1 MTNSGTNGSEPTD
14 QTSSSELNPLQNPT
28 LGRNLGRWAQV
39 YFTNPPEKREQA
51 VVDLLRELETGN
63 ATVPNGSSSTK
74 FVDSI
79 LSCPVCQCQS
89 EPGQNFCGLCGSPLA
104 AISEA
109 RKDSRALVEDNPLPS
124 FTAISPQDDAQWL
137 RDRVLASFISEAP
150 KRQTW
155 KYLSAVILLML
166 AGLGYLGWSA
176 RSARARS
183 TSLAAVVPS
192 DPKIE
197 AHQPSQ
203 KTPAGSQSEYMS
215 LSKPLANNIE
225 NRANPD
231 RSAQGTTLAG
241 QRQRLAIDSAE
252 IDSDMTSESAVG
264 NGARELLIARR
275 YLDGKG
281 GTQDIPEAAK
291 WLWKAVGKENTG
303 AAVLLADL
311 YIRGDGVAKNCD
323 QARLLLVAAAKK
335 GATDAAEKL
344 RNLESSGCS

>member
-1 MTNSGTNGSEPTD
+1 VTNSGTNGPDPTD

-39 YFTNPPEKREQA
+39 YFTNPPERREQA

-63 ATVPNGSSSTK
+63 ATVPNGSSSRK
-74 FVDSI
+74 LGDSV

-104 AISEA
+104 AISGV
-109 RKDSRALVEDNPLPS
+109 RKDNRALVGNNPLPS
-124 FTAISPQDDAQWL
+124 FTAISPPDDAQWL
-137 RDRVLASFISEAP
+137 RDRVLASFISDVP

-155 KYLSAVILLML
+155 KYLSAVILLAL

-176 RSARARS
+176 RTARARS
-183 TSLAAVVPS
+183 ATLAAEVPS
-192 DPKIE
+192 EPKIE
-197 AHQPSQ
+197 AHKPSQ
-203 KTPAGSQSEYMS
+203 ITPADSQSENMS
-215 LSKPLANNIE
+215 LSEPLANNVE
-225 NRANPD
+225 SRANPD
-231 RSAQGTTLAG
+231 GSAQGATLAG
-241 QRQRLAIDSAE
+241 QRQRLGIDSA
-252 IDSDMTSESAVG
+252 DLTSESAVE

-275 YLDGKG
+275 YLDGMG

-291 WLWKAVGKENTG
+291 WLWKAVGKQNTG

-311 YIRGDGVAKNCD
+311 YIRGDGVPKNCD

-335 GATDAAEKL
+335 GASDAAEKL
-344 RNLESSGCS
+344 RNLASGCS